1 MFQSFWFF
9 LMNLKE
15 LFDYLKEDVMTGQTS
30 VPMSVAM
37 VSVPSNLA
45 SLWALSSGLDTVAPN
60 P

>member
-1 MFQSFWFF
+1 
-9 LMNLKE
+9 MNLKE

-45 SLWALSSGLDTVAPN
+45 SL
-60 P
+60 